1 MTVLIGFKI
10 GLSIIAIGIITNLIL
25 VIALKNVLIATTIY
39 SFHNF
44 LSIYIVVCS
53 GSKNPLEGNIILL

>member
-10 GLSIIAIGIITNLIL
+10 ELRIIAIGIITSLIL
-25 VIALKNVLIATTIY
+25 VIALENVLIATKIY
-39 SFHNF
+39 SFHHF
-44 LSIYIVVCS
+44 LCICTVVCS